1 MLLVLLFA
9 LFQSTSA
16 AQIESN
22 LHERT
27 HLSLTIYNEDLCVV
41 SETRRINLQAGEGR
55 IRFWDVPRQI
65 QPSSI
70 SVRSDKIGGGFEIN
84 EQSFEFRSL
93 DRNSLMNAYVGKSL
107 KLIDWNQFKD
117 TKRVTD
123 AILLSNANG
132 PVYQIGTEVYLD
144 HPGTVV
150 LPELPAG
157 FSEKPSLTWS
167 YSTKGN
173 GPVQI
178 PVSYITSGI
187 GWQADYT
194 LVLNEQGRGASLA
207 GWITATNHSG
217 TDFENADIVFVAG
230 KPNVEESSPEPAM
243 LRLGKVMMDA
253 AAEPAASRERPAF
266 EYHVI
271 PLGHKADL
279 LAEQIKQFALLSV
292 QDIRVRK
299 ELILGGAKTQFILP
313 YRVQENNKVPLD
325 VFVRLQND
333 KENRLGIP
341 LAQGTIRVYQRDP
354 QGADLFLGEDRL
366 SHTPKGQELKIQVGK
381 SFDVTAER
389 KQTDFR
395 EVSTRLYESEWEI
408 IFRNAKDEAVDVV
421 LIEPLYGN
429 WKVLSSTPKFKK
441 LDAFTIR
448 FEENVP
454 ARKGAMIRY
463 RIQVGLE

>member
-157 FSEKPSLTWS
+157 FWGYPCLCLRSDL
-167 YSTKGN
+167 
-173 GPVQI
+173 I
-178 PVSYITSGI
+178 P
-187 GWQADYT
+187 
-194 LVLNEQGRGASLA
+194 
-207 GWITATNHSG
+207 
-217 TDFENADIVFVAG
+217 
-230 KPNVEESSPEPAM
+230 
-243 LRLGKVMMDA
+243 
-253 AAEPAASRERPAF
+253 
-266 EYHVI
+266 
-271 PLGHKADL
+271 
-279 LAEQIKQFALLSV
+279 
-292 QDIRVRK
+292 
-299 ELILGGAKTQFILP
+299 
-313 YRVQENNKVPLD
+313 
-325 VFVRLQND
+325 
-333 KENRLGIP
+333 
-341 LAQGTIRVYQRDP
+341 
-354 QGADLFLGEDRL
+354 
-366 SHTPKGQELKIQVGK
+366 
-381 SFDVTAER
+381 
-389 KQTDFR
+389 
-395 EVSTRLYESEWEI
+395 
-408 IFRNAKDEAVDVV
+408 
-421 LIEPLYGN
+421 
-429 WKVLSSTPKFKK
+429 
-441 LDAFTIR
+441 
-448 FEENVP
+448 
-454 ARKGAMIRY
+454 
-463 RIQVGLE
+463 